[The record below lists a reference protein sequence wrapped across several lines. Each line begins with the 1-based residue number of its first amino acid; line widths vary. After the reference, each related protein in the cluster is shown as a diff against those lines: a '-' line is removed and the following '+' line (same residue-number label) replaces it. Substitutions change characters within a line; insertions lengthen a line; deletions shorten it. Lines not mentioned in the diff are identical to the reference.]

1 MIDFNGAL
9 TLMASDKTVSQK
21 LNRCDKSTKST
32 TLPLTGSLF
41 TSLSPVE
48 KAQGSLSETWLRML
62 VRAQVCDW
70 DMTIPKF
77 WHQRPCEK
85 MGPAKNAGKIS
96 NPAAPGATYTVA
108 SLIVLPCRP

>member
-1 MIDFNGAL
+1 MELL
-9 TLMASDKTVSQK
+9 TLMASDKTVSQKK

-32 TLPLTGSLF
+32 TLLR
-41 TSLSPVE
+41 LSQVHCLAVAKPPVE

-77 WHQRPCEK
+77 WHQRPCAK

-96 NPAAPGATYTVA
+96 NPAAPGCNIHG
-108 SLIVLPCRP
+108 S